1 MNEKHTEQETG
12 VEQMRRVR
20 DQLNREIETTSG
32 KALLDQIGGHRYS
45 NPFLQRL
52 ASKAAQHL
60 QVRAADKPRLLLPP
74 VRSAWPTL
82 AAHCNPQSEPLKFS
96 GRRPWAQRLLCTP

>member
-32 KALLDQIGGHRYS
+32 
-45 NPFLQRL
+45 
-52 ASKAAQHL
+52 
-60 QVRAADKPRLLLPP
+60 
-74 VRSAWPTL
+74 
-82 AAHCNPQSEPLKFS
+82 
-96 GRRPWAQRLLCTP
+96 